1 LFDYIK
7 RKNVRAKLK
16 KVETGL
22 IDNVEDSFPFIR
34 DMAVHIFGGGG
45 KRIRPAFMI
54 LITDLLDYKGEDD
67 VKAAIATEFIHT
79 ATLVHDDIIDRAVS
93 RRNRRT
99 INSIWDENVSILF
112 GDYIYA
118 KAIEM
123 MNSLNNHRLNTAFS
137 RLTLGMIKGE
147 ILESDKNYQIDI
159 TYDEYYNIISKK
171 TGELFAGTGSAAA
184 ILGGLNEEEEEIF
197 NDAGMKIGIAFQ
209 IIDDL
214 FDFIGNESVLG
225 KPVFSDLIEGKIT
238 LPALYLRD
246 SDEQGRSIVES
257 IISEKGFKKVS
268 EKQLEEALQER
279 DIPAR
284 VKNESE
290 KLIREGLDMF
300 KIQPVLSE
308 SLDLE
313 KLVEYIIN
321 RNM

>member
-1 LFDYIK
+1 MFDYIK

-22 IDNVEDSFPFIR
+22 IDNVEESFPFIR
-34 DMAVHIFGGGG
+34 EMAVHIFGGGG

-54 LITDLLDYKGEDD
+54 LITDLLGYEGEDD
-67 VKAAIATEFIHT
+67 VNAAIATEFIHT

-93 RRNRRT
+93 RRNRKT
-99 INSIWDENVSILF
+99 VNSIWDENVSILF

-118 KAIEM
+118 RAIEM
-123 MNSLNNHRLNTAFS
+123 INSLNNHRLNSAFS

-147 ILESDKNYQIDI
+147 ILESDKNFKIDI
-159 TYDEYYNIISKK
+159 TYDEYYNIIAKK

-184 ILGGLNEEEEEIF
+184 ILGGLNEEDEKKFHE
-197 NDAGMKIGIAFQ
+197 AGMKVGVAFQ

-214 FDFIGNESVLG
+214 FDFIGDESVLG

-246 SDEQGRSIVES
+246 SDEAGSQIVES
-257 IISEKGFKKVS
+257 IIDEKGFKSVS
-268 EKQLEEALQER
+268 EKQLEKAMEDR
-279 DIPAR
+279 GIPDK
-284 VKNESE
+284 VKKESE
-290 KLIREGLDMF
+290 KLVREGLDLF
-300 KIQPVLSE
+300 KTIPVLNE